1 MFLCNHGGYGSL
13 DLTMVRYRIEH
24 TMEVKLLQV
33 FRISLSTYLI
43 YQCVSLAVFPKKKYR
58 KCTLIDLTG
67 AKQHALGH

>member
-1 MFLCNHGGYGSL
+1 L
-13 DLTMVRYRIEH
+13 DLTMVRYTIEH

-58 KCTLIDLTG
+58 KFTLIDLTG